1 MAAKVRLSE
10 KPDFERCLTGGLVRG
25 TMSIRADPGTQPRPL
40 MPRLSRI
47 TIYPLKSFDGLVVE
61 EARVLSNGALQHDR
75 QFALVDPSGMF
86 INAKHAAT
94 VHGLQLQLDPVGRSL
109 TARRRSHTETV
120 CWNIDSQSSALER
133 WLSNYFELEVR
144 LIEEPNGGFPDDT
157 EATGPTILSAA
168 TWSAIAEWFPGLTV
182 ENVRDRFRANLEVED
197 AAPFWED
204 HLFQTD
210 ATPLPFCIGSVL
222 FSGTNPC
229 QRCIVPTRDPAT
241 GEVWSGFAHQFA
253 TMRAEQ
259 LPTWAAR
266 ERFNH
271 FYRLTTNTRL
281 IERRDGTLRVGDDVR
296 LV

>member
-1 MAAKVRLSE
+1 
-10 KPDFERCLTGGLVRG
+10 
-25 TMSIRADPGTQPRPL
+25 MS
-40 MPRLSRI
+40 RLSRI

-75 QFALVDPSGMF
+75 QFALVDPAGMF
-86 INAKHAAT
+86 INAKRTAT

-109 TARRRSHTETV
+109 TARRRSQTETV
-120 CWNIDSQSSALER
+120 RWSIDSQRIALER
-133 WLSNYFELEVR
+133 WLSDYFELEVR

-157 EATGPTILSAA
+157 EAHGPTIISAA
-168 TWSAIAEWFPGLTV
+168 TWPAVAEWFPGLTV

-197 AAPFWED
+197 ADCFWED
-204 HLFQTD
+204 NLFQAD
-210 ATPLPFCIGSVL
+210 SAPLPFRIGSVL
-222 FSGTNPC
+222 FAGTNPC
-229 QRCIVPTRDPAT
+229 QRCVVPSRDPMT
-241 GEVWSGFAHQFA
+241 GEVWPEFARQFA
-253 TMRAEQ
+253 AMRNEQ

-281 IERRDGTLRVGDDVR
+281 IEQGDGIVRVGDGVR

>member
-1 MAAKVRLSE
+1 
-10 KPDFERCLTGGLVRG
+10 
-25 TMSIRADPGTQPRPL
+25 
-40 MPRLSRI
+40 MPHLSRI

-86 INAKHAAT
+86 INAKRTAA
-94 VHGLQLQLDPVGRSL
+94 VHGLHLQLDPVGRSL

-120 CWNIDSQSSALER
+120 RWSIDSQRIALER
-133 WLSNYFELEVR
+133 GLSDYFELEVR

-157 EATGPTILSAA
+157 AAPGPTILSAA
-168 TWSAIAEWFPGLTV
+168 TWPVVAEWFPSLTI

-204 HLFQTD
+204 RLFQTD
-210 ATPLPFCIGSVL
+210 ATPLPFRIGNVR
-222 FSGTNPC
+222 FAGTNPC
-229 QRCIVPTRDPAT
+229 QRCIVPTRDPMT
-241 GEVWSGFAHQFA
+241 GEVWPGFAHQFG

-259 LPTWAAR
+259 LPIWAAR
-266 ERFNH
+266 ERFSH

-281 IERRDGTLRVGDDVR
+281 SDGVQDPGEMCLRVGDAIE
-296 LV
+296 LVTA